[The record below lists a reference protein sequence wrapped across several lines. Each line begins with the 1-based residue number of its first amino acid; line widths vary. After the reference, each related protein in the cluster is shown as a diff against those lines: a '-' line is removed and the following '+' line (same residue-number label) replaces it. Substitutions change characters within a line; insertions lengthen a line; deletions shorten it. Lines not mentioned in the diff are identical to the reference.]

1 MTPTPKLPTN
11 RSELNDLKK
20 QKGPKR
26 GPSTFQRSVAAFC
39 MVLHPQQHPGNPID
53 YLVAHTPE
61 FRGNKAIFNAPKVWL
76 GDLLGYKICD
86 DDQ

>member
-1 MTPTPKLPTN
+1 MQPP
-11 RSELNDLKK
+11 D
-20 QKGPKR
+20 
-26 GPSTFQRSVAAFC
+26 
-39 MVLHPQQHPGNPID
+39 HPQAASPDQRKQDHNYDNEGHGHHGPGNPID